1 MALEAYAPCPCGSGK
16 KFKWCCQPIAAQI
29 ERAFEQESQGQHET
43 ALRIMDEVI
52 AQNPTNPEPL
62 GRKAQLLYEN
72 HRLEEA
78 EATLQK
84 ALDISPK
91 YPFGYLLRGVFR
103 QNEGE
108 IPGAL
113 MLFRKA
119 AEYYDPEARDVLG
132 QVYARI
138 GENELKMNRPVAAR
152 AALQIASRFLPAD
165 ESLRQ
170 SFDAIFGD
178 QSALPASARREYT
191 FRGLPPDAA
200 APRRQAWDRALA
212 EAGSGRLGEAVTAF
226 DGLTQ
231 DDPENAPAWYNLG
244 ISWAWLGDN
253 RGALEALDRYINLE
267 ADEARAVEATT
278 LTEVLRCGF
287 GMEAEAN
294 YLEHAYLYQ
303 IRDGNAL
310 VNQLQ
315 TWEQQGRLAGVQSV
329 EEQSLIRG
337 MILEQKASLTPE
349 LAATQLTE
357 VGAYFLI
364 LPGFL
369 RLWNTNVDAVDK
381 VRGEVQQ
388 RIGPAVS
395 EPRVERRAPDFGEIT
410 TEAIAIPSR
419 QLSQEDAI
427 RRIQEHVERFFEE
440 TWIHRPLRSL
450 GMAPPIDAA
459 GSTVLR
465 KKVLGAVQFLQD
477 CAAFGITS
485 TYDFDRL
492 RRKLGLLAGG
502 AAQAAGPAETGPDVS
517 AMSAAE
523 LAALAPDS
531 LDFGK
536 LEQAYQAAL
545 KLDAR
550 EIAARFAKALVA
562 QPAEAGRPDRFPW
575 YAHLV
580 QTALAGGD
588 TGAALDYVNEGERV
602 DCEHNEGRRRNEYEL
617 RRGQIHAK
625 RGETG
630 EARRVFESL
639 IERVPGELKYR
650 GSAAEAMLAAKDL
663 LLALRFAEG
672 GLAKARQQNDRDSE
686 GYFME
691 LVEAAN
697 RQKKE

>member
-1 MALEAYAPCPCGSGK
+1 MALEAYSPCPCGSGK
-16 KFKWCCQPIAAQI
+16 KFKWCCQPIHAQI
-29 ERAFEQESQGQHET
+29 ERAFEQEAEGQHEA
-43 ALRIMDEVI
+43 ALRILDEVI
-52 AQNPTNPEPL
+52 AQNPANPEPL

-72 HRLEEA
+72 RRLEEA
-78 EATLQK
+78 ETTLQK

-91 YPFGYLLRGVFR
+91 YPFGYLLRGLFR

-113 MLFRKA
+113 MLYRKA
-119 AEYYDPEARDVLG
+119 AEYYDPEARDILG

-138 GENELKMNRPVAAR
+138 GESELKMNRPVAAR
-152 AALQIASRFLPAD
+152 AALQIASRLLPGD

-191 FRGLPPDAA
+191 FEGLPADA
-200 APRRQAWDRALA
+200 PEGRRQAWAKALA
-212 EAGSGRLGEAVTAF
+212 GAGSGKLGEAMAAF
-226 DGLTQ
+226 EQLTQ
-231 DDPENAPAWYNLG
+231 EDADNAPAWFNLG
-244 ISWAWLGDN
+244 ISRAWLGDN
-253 RGALEALDRYINLE
+253 RGALEALDRYVSLE
-267 ADEARAVEATT
+267 VDEARATVAAT

-287 GMEAEAN
+287 GMEEDAN
-294 YLEHAYLYQ
+294 YLEHVVLFQ
-303 IRDGNAL
+303 PRDGNAL
-310 VNQLQ
+310 VNLLQ
-315 TWEQQGRLAGVQSV
+315 SWEQQGRLVGVQSV

-337 MILEQKASLTPE
+337 MVLEQKASLTPE
-349 LAATQLTE
+349 LEATQLTE
-357 VGAYFLI
+357 VAAYFLI
-364 LPGFL
+364 LPGFM
-369 RLWNTNVDAVDK
+369 RLWNTNGDALDQI
-381 VRGEVQQ
+381 RDEIQQ
-388 RIGPAVS
+388 RLGPAVS
-395 EPRVERRAPDFGEIT
+395 EPRSEQRAPDFGEIT

-419 QLSQEDAI
+419 QLSQDDAV

-440 TWIHRPLRSL
+440 TWVHRPLRSL
-450 GMAPPIDAA
+450 GMAPPLDAV
-459 GSTVLR
+459 GSPVLK

-477 CAAFGITS
+477 CAAFGITA

-492 RRKLGLLAGG
+492 RRKLGLLG
-502 AAQAAGPAETGPDVS
+502 AEAAPAAAAAGPDVN
-517 AMSAAE
+517 AMSTAE
-523 LAALAPDS
+523 LAALAPDT

-550 EIAARFAKALVA
+550 EVAARFAKALVA
-562 QPAEAGRPDRFPW
+562 QPSEAGRPDRYPW

-580 QTALAGGD
+580 QTALTGGD
-588 TGAALDYVNEGERV
+588 TNAALDYVNEGERV

-617 RRGQIHAK
+617 RRGQIYAK
-625 RGETG
+625 RGETS
-630 EARRVFESL
+630 EAQRVFESL

-650 GSAAEAMLAAKDL
+650 GSAAEAMLSAKDP

-697 RQKKE
+697 RQKRG